1 MSMMIQLFKPLST
14 GQSSTYYHQLC
25 KKEVSPSFLIN
36 EYGVKG
42 ALIPLISWNNIWHTR
57 IAGEI
62 AAQIYEDGKLI
73 ISPTARITFNL
84 SYPRHKLEAYRKTYQ
99 RAWSTMP
106 IKSNKSF
113 SHLVGACALDA
124 ITNTYTLKNI
134 ETLRKITDHLV
145 NDGCFIEGSHYSL
158 YCSDAY
164 DRVLPLLEN
173 FYENDGHWVA
183 VKKKMELLSVWQSN
197 ITSSDGV
204 VASIGDSWYEKTN
217 TSSDVGTFHYDDMTI
232 KRTSNGWLL
241 VSNHRK
247 TGFALHEHGHA
258 DEVLVAKDDEWIIQ
272 GSGMPSY
279 KQVMAKP
286 WRWRRPRNHF
296 LSESKWDFY
305 SLWRFR
311 KNSVITRSADEENG
325 NVIIKDIGAKVVRF
339 PLSDTCKWT
348 HTGDTVFF
356 EYNGYRF
363 VTKGNVKNVKEDYA
377 WQSGGY
383 RVEKKIKVLRIKGT
397 DLTTTIQQK

>member
-1 MSMMIQLFKPLST
+1 MSITTQLFKPLST
-14 GQSSTYYHQLC
+14 GESSTYFHQLC

-42 ALIPLISWNNIWHTR
+42 ALIPIISWNNIWHTR

-62 AAQIYEDGKLI
+62 SAQIYEDGKLI
-73 ISPTARITFNL
+73 ISPTARTSFNL
-84 SYPRHKLEAYRKTYQ
+84 AYPRHKLEAYRKTYQ

-217 TSSDVGTFHYDDMTI
+217 TASSDGTFEYKDMTI
-232 KRTSNGWLL
+232 KRNNGWL
-241 VSNHRK
+241 VVANHRK
-247 TGFALHEHGHA
+247 TGFALHEHCHA
-258 DEVLVAKDDEWIIQ
+258 DEVLLAKDKKWIIQ

-286 WRWRRPRNHF
+286 WIWRRPRNHF
-296 LSESKWDFY
+296 FSESKLDFY

-311 KNSVITRSADEENG
+311 KKFVNTRSVDINKG
-325 NVIIKDIGAKVVRF
+325 SVSIKDVGKKTVRF
-339 PLSDTCKWT
+339 PVNDNCQWSQGNGNL
-348 HTGDTVFF
+348 FF
-356 EYNGYRF
+356 EYGGFSF
-363 VTKGNVKNVKEDYA
+363 VVKGDITNVKEDYA
-377 WQSGGY
+377 WQSIGY
-383 RVEKKIKVLRIKGT
+383 REEKKIKVLRVKGT
-397 DLTTTIQQK
+397 DLVTIIQEK